1 MLKKTQAYNL
11 SFWPTANPLFSPPKG
26 VNLFYALF
34 SKGGLIRGG
43 GGAYLIPNEIHYLYK
58 KEEETD

>member
-11 SFWPTANPLFSPPKG
+11 SFWPTANPLFSPPEG

-34 SKGGLIRGG
+34 SKGGLIRG